1 MGDVDNQMVLTID
14 KQAEKWEAMEQEQH
28 VWNAID
34 EERKKA
40 EGKTEA

>member
-1 MGDVDNQMVLTID
+1 MEVTMGDVDNQMVLTID

-34 EERKKA
+34 EERK
-40 EGKTEA
+40 